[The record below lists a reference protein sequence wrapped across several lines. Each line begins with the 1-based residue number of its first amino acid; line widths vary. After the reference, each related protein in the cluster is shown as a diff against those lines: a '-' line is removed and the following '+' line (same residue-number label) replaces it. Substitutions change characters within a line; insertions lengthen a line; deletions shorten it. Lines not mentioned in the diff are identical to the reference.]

1 MKLPS
6 WVMRLCT
13 SLPSLGVSPSIV
25 CGALGVALLAGSLGG
40 CWVGSQISK
49 PARIELKSASMSI
62 KADDAAEKVTIK
74 AKAKVAKA
82 AAAKRKEVKEV
93 LDANEDWANQPVP
106 AALADSLR

>member
-1 MKLPS
+1 MKIPA
-6 WVMRLCT
+6 WVSHVR
-13 SLPSLGVSPSIV
+13 SAFSSLGVSPSIV

-49 PARIELKSASMSI
+49 PARTELKSAITSI

-74 AKAKVAKA
+74 AKAKVMKA
-82 AAAKRKEVKEV
+82 AVVKRKEVKEV

-106 AALADSLR
+106 PALADSLR